1 MKNAARMKFI
11 RQYSIITISIL
22 IMAVGIYFFKFP
34 NNFCFGGVTGAATL
48 VAQVTHLS
56 TGTFTMAANLILL
69 VVAWIW
75 VDRTFA
81 IRTAYASILL
91 SGLLMFFE
99 WVYPMKRPL
108 SDEPILELL
117 FAIALPSIGTALLF
131 QTEASSGGTDVLA
144 MLLKKYAHLRD
155 TGVALFLT
163 DLVMIIAACF
173 VFDIKTALYSFVG
186 LTVKSFMIDDIIQ
199 SLTLCKSITIVCT
212 DADPIKEYIM
222 TQLHKGVTILEARG
236 GYTDAQKYV
245 ILTTLTRHQAEQL
258 RSYLHEHQLEAFI
271 SVASTNEVFGKG
283 FAKV

>member
-1 MKNAARMKFI
+1 MTKNL

-48 VAQVTHLS
+48 VAQVTSLS
-56 TGTFTMAANLILL
+56 TGSFTMLANLALL
-69 VVAWIW
+69 VVAWIF

-81 IRTAYASILL
+81 VRTAYASILL
-91 SGLLMFFE
+91 SGLLMVFE
-99 WVYPMKRPL
+99 WIYPMSHPL

-144 MLLKKYAHLRD
+144 MLLKKYAHLQD
-155 TGVALFLT
+155 TGVALFLS
-163 DLVMIIAACF
+163 DLVMIVAACF

-199 SLTLCKSITIVCT
+199 SMTLCKSITIVC
-212 DADPIKEYIM
+212 ADPEPIKRYIM
-222 TQLHKGVTILEARG
+222 EQLHKGTTILEARG
-236 GYTDAQKYV
+236 GYTDTTKYV
-245 ILTTLTRHQAEQL
+245 LLTTLTRRQAQQL
-258 RSYLHEHQLEAFI
+258 RNYIHEQQLEAFI

-283 FAKV
+283 FTKV